1 MESWSYVSE
10 GKGFVSDESIS
21 ATDVIGRGKNGL
33 MGWELKTPCSYD
45 NNMVITTSEG
55 GIENQG
61 FVELGFPET
70 MRKSRPLNNSVKDI
84 SGCRFFG
91 EGMCTPITSTT
102 NAFSG
107 EDESSSKFSSSV
119 VESNSRDSSLIDL
132 KLGRLGDHRDPQNFK
147 SSKAAPMLSSA
158 ESSTPAKRVRA
169 GTSTH
174 TPFCQVYGCKK
185 DLSSSKDYHKRH
197 KVCEVHSKTAK
208 VIVNGI
214 EQRFCQQCSR
224 FHLLVEFDDGKRSC
238 RKRLAGHNERRRKP
252 HVHSGR
258 TGRLFPSYIG
268 SAGNR
273 FQGSTLTTSS
283 FICQDI
289 LPGNILHPQKY
300 DTNDWNRHIKNEDG
314 ADYCPQSEIP
324 ITTNGHLH
332 PKSPFPYEF
341 EKNFPSFHANGVN
354 SAPGRDFNEN
364 SNRNPLDL
372 GAPNSGSGSLIQ
384 NTSFGNEDFI
394 LFDSAS
400 TVQGLSGMLAPG
412 RALSLLSSQS
422 QNSSSHSSGIP
433 MTQPPN
439 VSGSHAHYTQVS
451 GKLFGMSPQ
460 ASTSGV
466 SHKFNS
472 TGMNSAEGNQF
483 DPMLISDD
491 GDAVNFADG
500 NFQGSR
506 YMDGTDCLSCD
517 DGPTIDLL
525 QLSSQLQR
533 VEHERQSTQVKHEGD
548 AFCGLKIT

>member
-1 MESWSYVSE
+1 
-10 GKGFVSDESIS
+10 
-21 ATDVIGRGKNGL
+21 
-33 MGWELKTPCSYD
+33 
-45 NNMVITTSEG
+45 MVVTTSEG

-70 MRKSRPLNNSVKDI
+70 MRKSRPLNNSVKDV

-132 KLGRLGDHRDPQNFK
+132 KLGSGVVYACKEGPSGYEYSHAVLPGSICWLN
-147 SSKAAPMLSSA
+147 SMMVNAA
-158 ESSTPAKRVRA
+158 
-169 GTSTH
+169 
-174 TPFCQVYGCKK
+174 
-185 DLSSSKDYHKRH
+185 
-197 KVCEVHSKTAK
+197 
-208 VIVNGI
+208 
-214 EQRFCQQCSR
+214 
-224 FHLLVEFDDGKRSC
+224 C

-384 NTSFGNEDFI
+384 NTSLGNEDFI

-517 DGPTIDLL
+517 DGPTVDLL